1 MAVFYV
7 DFENVG
13 NIGIEGIEKLSED
26 DKVIIFYSNRA
37 ENLKV
42 SNVEKIMNS
51 EAEISFRW
59 VQNGYPNAL
68 DFHLI
73 TLMLCE
79 MTEDNIYYIVSRDKG
94 YDICIAAAKTCD
106 RSNLNRIEAIN
117 DINLP
122 DFPDLPDELD
132 IVDEWDME
140 MGFPN
145 DNNDPFAGVGGLWGN
160 VLSDGNPLPGLS
172 GVFLNTHDSDKEGLA
187 SYVLEHCDRQLSE
200 TEEKLVIDAVKKS
213 KDRSNFY
220 RYFCDNMGLDK
231 GRALYLCIRNEFEYL
246 RRVYVG

>member
-13 NIGIEGIEKLSED
+13 NMGIEGIETLSED

-37 ENLKV
+37 ENLKMA
-42 SNVEKIMNS
+42 NVEKMMNS
-51 EAEISFRW
+51 EAEVSFRW
-59 VQNGYPNAL
+59 IQNGYPNAL

-106 RSNLNRIEAIN
+106 RCNLNRIEAIN

-122 DFPDLPDELD
+122 VFPGELD
-132 IVDEWDME
+132 IVEEWDME
-140 MGFPN
+140 MGFSD
-145 DNNDPFAGVGGLWGN
+145 DNEDAFAEIGKLWGN
-160 VLSDGNPLPGLS
+160 VLSDRAPLPGLS
-172 GVFLNTHDSDKEGLA
+172 GGIFNTLNLDEEGLA
-187 SYVLEHCDRQLSE
+187 AYVLEHCGRQLSE
-200 TEEKLVIDAVKKS
+200 NEEKLVIDAVKKS
-213 KDRSNFY
+213 KNRNNFY

>member
-1 MAVFYV
+1 MA
-7 DFENVG
+7 
-13 NIGIEGIEKLSED
+13 
-26 DKVIIFYSNRA
+26 
-37 ENLKV
+37 
-42 SNVEKIMNS
+42 NVEKIMNS
-51 EAEISFRW
+51 EASISFRW

-94 YDICIAAAKTCD
+94 YDICIAAAKTCG

-122 DFPDLPDELD
+122 DFLDEFD

-140 MGFPN
+140 LEFSDENAGTIEDTSGFCEN
-145 DNNDPFAGVGGLWGN
+145 M
-160 VLSDGNPLPGLS
+160 LSDRAPLRGLPDVFFEAHNP
-172 GVFLNTHDSDKEGLA
+172 DKEGLA
-187 SYVLEHCDRQLSE
+187 AYVLEHCERQLSE
-200 TEEKLVIDAVKKS
+200 TEEKLVMEAVRKS
-213 KDRSNFY
+213 KNRNNFY

-246 RRVYVG
+246 RRVYAG

>member
-42 SNVEKIMNS
+42 ANVEKIMNS

-106 RSNLNRIEAIN
+106 RCNMVRIEAIN
-117 DINLP
+117 DINL
-122 DFPDLPDELD
+122 LNVPDEFD
-132 IVDEWDME
+132 IDDGWDME
-140 MGFPN
+140 MGF
-145 DNNDPFAGVGGLWGN
+145 DDGDVDPFASIGELWEN
-160 VLSDGNPLPGLS
+160 VLSDGDTLPGLT
-172 GVFLNTHDSDKEGLA
+172 GNFFNTINPDKEGLGT
-187 SYVLEHCDRQLSE
+187 YILDHCNRRLSE
-200 TEEKLVIDAVKKS
+200 TEEELVIDAVKKS
-213 KDRSNFY
+213 KDRNNFY

-246 RRVYVG
+246 RRFYAG